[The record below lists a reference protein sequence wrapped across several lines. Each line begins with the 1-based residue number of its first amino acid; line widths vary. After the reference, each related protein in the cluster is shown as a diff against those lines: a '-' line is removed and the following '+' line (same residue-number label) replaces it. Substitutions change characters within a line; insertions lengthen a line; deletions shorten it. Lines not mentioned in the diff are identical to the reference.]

1 MARGQQPS
9 APQPAETYT
18 MQDATYIIQHA
29 PCTMQR
35 TYSRPPSKHRPL
47 HCPLVII
54 IRPCLSLAATAAAG
68 CSGLNARHRAAA
80 ACAHGS
86 GCCCRRRRHAS
97 ASAAQTT
104 RGNPKRTAV
113 ETACLS
119 TAQHSTTA
127 QTACH
132 RGQDGRAATRAL
144 CRITL
149 RPYCAP
155 LRSTPLRLGSAAVAS
170 APVLRRSYR
179 CAAVGRRLVDHFQ
192 NSRIECVNRAQ
203 LRLPGAL
210 GARAVCAERMCERQ
224 RRRRRLA
231 ACVSAD
237 RAVRVRLHRSA
248 LPFVCL
254 FPCAVPPAVTSAFA
268 TLTSSAYLHTR
279 RHRSCC

>member
-119 TAQHSTTA
+119 TAQHSTAQHRLRGIAAKTA
-127 QTACH
+127 VPPLGRSAELPFGPTALH
-132 RGQDGRAATRAL
+132 
-144 CRITL
+144 
-149 RPYCAP
+149 
-155 LRSTPLRLGSAAVAS
+155 SAAAG
-170 APVLRRSYR
+170 L
-179 CAAVGRRLVDHFQ
+179 
-192 NSRIECVNRAQ
+192 
-203 LRLPGAL
+203 
-210 GARAVCAERMCERQ
+210 
-224 RRRRRLA
+224 RRRRISASA
-231 ACVSAD
+231 AAQLPLRCRRPSP
-237 RAVRVRLHRSA
+237 RRS
-248 LPFVCL
+248 L
-254 FPCAVPPAVTSAFA
+254 SE
-268 TLTSSAYLHTR
+268 
-279 RHRSCC
+279 